1 MNAAYHISGHTGSN
15 VLHLVTN
22 DAVVH
27 AKTSQSGK
35 SSEVYPYTVE
45 ELRKMISYMD
55 EHNMEIHILALTLS
69 CNIGRRCSDY
79 LGLKW
84 SDVMNPN
91 TGLYRS
97 HLQIQEKKTKKY
109 SSTKINDSCKNA
121 FDRYISKTGCEP
133 AVNYSEYV
141 FLQLSGTHKG
151 KVMSYAGHMK
161 ALKKAADA
169 VGIEHNVGTHSG
181 RKTFGSFSAEMHPN
195 DPNRMQTIQA
205 AFGHSSEA
213 VTSRYIG
220 LTQQNIDRYA
230 DDIGNAW
237 ERCII
242 GSENIEIDNP
252 VITLDVSDFKSL
264 ITAAYTAGKNNNGN
278 DINLA
283 VDAIAEIMATANQI
297 KK

>member
-1 MNAAYHISGHTGSN
+1 MDVAYKIFQDNHSN
-15 VLHLVTN
+15 VIHLVQPSRESVP
-22 DAVVH
+22 AS
-27 AKTSQSGK
+27 KKSGK
-35 SSEVYPYTVE
+35 SSEVYPYTVD
-45 ELRKMISYMD
+45 ELRKMLAYMD
-55 EHNMEIHILALTLS
+55 DHNMEIHILALTLS

-84 SDVMNPN
+84 SDVINPN

-121 FDRYISKTGCEP
+121 FDRYISQTGCEP
-133 AVNYSEYV
+133 SANYNEYV

-151 KVMSYAGHMK
+151 KVMSYAGHVK

-181 RKTFGSFSAEMHPN
+181 RKTFGSFSAEMHPS

-205 AFGHSSEA
+205 AFGHSSES

-252 VITLDVSDFKSL
+252 VITLDVNDFKSL